1 MIPTYTKLFLA
12 HFSAR
17 LQGVDPADPQS
28 FAMAKGL
35 AESPQTQLAGLYTH
49 GGHSYDAQV
58 GPLGD
63 GGWDLGETGR
73 PGDLEDCLGLG
84 YGDLFQEDW
93 HIGWTTANMV
103 LNMLF
108 QKRWLI
114 GA

>member
-58 GPLGD
+58 GP
-63 GGWDLGETGR
+63 
-73 PGDLEDCLGLG
+73 
-84 YGDLFQEDW
+84 
-93 HIGWTTANMV
+93 
-103 LNMLF
+103 
-108 QKRWLI
+108 
-114 GA
+114 